1 MGFSLSDRLK
11 AAADMVTPGSRLAD
25 IGTDHAY
32 LPIWLVAEG
41 RCPAAIAA
49 DLRQGPLLAAQAH
62 VCEAG
67 LGGVICLRLSD
78 GLKEIAPGEA
88 DTITITGMGGPLICR
103 ILADGRAVARSAK
116 ELILSPQS
124 DVPEVRRFLLGHGF
138 IITDETMVREDGKYY
153 VIIKAEPDE
162 DVASALDGGPE
173 ARRRPDEHAVDE
185 DTVDDGATDEG
196 DADDG
201 ATDDGATTDDVADED
216 AVDDS
221 AAVEG
226 ASGGV
231 TVAEDSIYNGDTAEV
246 LTDDAAAARADKWS
260 EEELAYGRFLIRKR
274 SQVFLDYLDWRI
286 GKLREVRDA
295 LAKEKTER
303 TRLRLAETEADL
315 ERLVRLRFANG

>member
-1 MGFSLSDRLK
+1 
-11 AAADMVTPGSRLAD
+11 
-25 IGTDHAY
+25 
-32 LPIWLVAEG
+32 
-41 RCPAAIAA
+41 
-49 DLRQGPLLAAQAH
+49 
-62 VCEAG
+62 
-67 LGGVICLRLSD
+67 
-78 GLKEIAPGEA
+78 LKEIAPGEA

-196 DADDG
+196 
-201 ATDDGATTDDVADED
+201 ATDVGSTDKGAAH
-216 AVDDS
+216 
-221 AAVEG
+221 EG
-226 ASGGV
+226 A
-231 TVAEDSIYNGDTAEV
+231 AYEV

-260 EEELAYGRFLIRKR
+260 EEELAYGRFLMRKR

>member
-1 MGFSLSDRLK
+1 
-11 AAADMVTPGSRLAD
+11 MVTPGSRLAD

-138 IITDETMVREDGKYY
+138 FITDETMVREDGKYY

-173 ARRRPDEHAVDE
+173 ARRRPDEHVVDE

-196 DADDG
+196 
-201 ATDDGATTDDVADED
+201 ATDVGSTDKGAAHKG
-216 AVDDS
+216 
-221 AAVEG
+221 AA
-226 ASGGV
+226 
-231 TVAEDSIYNGDTAEV
+231 YEV

>member
-1 MGFSLSDRLK
+1 MVFSLSDRLK
-11 AAADMVTPGSRLAD
+11 AAADMVTPGNRLAD

-32 LPIWLVAEG
+32 LPIWLVREG
-41 RCPAAIAA
+41 RCPTAIAA
-49 DLRQGPLLAAQAH
+49 DLRQGPLLAAHAH

-67 LGGVICLRLSD
+67 LGGRIYLRLSD

-173 ARRRPDEHAVDE
+173 ARRRPDEHVVDE
-185 DTVDDGATDEG
+185 DTVDDGLTDKG

-221 AAVEG
+221 AAVDG

-231 TVAEDSIYNGDTAEV
+231 TVAEDSIYNGDTAEDV
-246 LTDDAAAARADKWS
+246 TDDAAAARADKWS